1 MTGNPLFSCIW
12 KFAWKT
18 SQDFSKREEYNDK
31 EVRNEVIQIDKKRIE
46 GGHLNGIY
54 EEMSTLLGIDV
65 TLKIYEHFKGQQI
78 SFPVRLFSQEFV
90 MSEIARSYD
99 GTNINA
105 LATKF
110 GYSERWIREVLKKQ
124 IDK

>member
-1 MTGNPLFSCIW
+1 M
-12 KFAWKT
+12 
-18 SQDFSKREEYNDK
+18 
-31 EVRNEVIQIDKKRIE
+31 IQIDKKRIE

-54 EEMSTLLGIDV
+54 EEISSLLGIDI

-90 MSEIARSYD
+90 VSEIARSYD

-110 GYSERWIREVLKKQ
+110 GYSERWIREVLKRQ
-124 IDK
+124 IDRNS